1 MGGAVLSASLQV
13 LFDKMASWEVLDF
26 FRGRKLNDALLMKMK
41 IVLLT
46 VHAVIN
52 DAEEKQITNPAVK
65 EWLDE
70 LKDAVYDAEDLL
82 DEMAT
87 EVLKSQM
94 EAESK
99 IPINQVWNLI
109 SASFNPFNKKIE
121 SRVKEIIERLQVFAN
136 QKDVLGL
143 KSGGEIK
150 TQQRRHTTSL
160 VDEDGIYGR
169 EDDKEKILELLLSD
183 DASHRDLNVIT
194 IVGMGG
200 VGKTT
205 LAQLL
210 YNNRKVAGYFDL
222 KAWVW
227 VSQEFDVFK
236 ITKTIL
242 ESFTCKTCGLD
253 DPTLLQV
260 ELREILMRKKFLLV
274 LDDIWNEDYCSW
286 DLLRGALRYGAS
298 GSKIIATMRSK
309 KVSSIMHP
317 IHTHHLELLSYEDS
331 WLLFA
336 KHAFSNED
344 ACAHPTLKAIG
355 EKIVE
360 KCNGLPLAA
369 KTIGGLLKSE
379 TDTKDWN
386 QVLNSEIW
394 DFPNNGILPAL
405 RLSYH
410 YLPAHLKP
418 CFAYCSLFH
427 KNYEFDKETLVRLW
441 IAEGFVQQPKAEE
454 RIEVVGNGYFTD
466 LLSRSLFQQSG
477 GNESRFIMHELI
489 NGLAKFVS
497 GEFSFSLEDENQQK
511 ISRKTRHMSYFRGK
525 YDASRKFRLL
535 YETKRLRTFLPLNLP
550 PHNDRCYL
558 STQIIFDLVPMLRC
572 LRVLSLSHYKITE
585 LSDSIGNLRKL
596 AYLDLSYTGLRNLPD
611 STCNLYNLQ
620 TLLLSNCC
628 SLSEL
633 PANMGKLINLR
644 HLDIS
649 QTNVKEMPTQIGR
662 LGSLQTLSTFVVG
675 KHSGARIKEL
685 GVLRNLWRKLSI
697 LSLQNVVLTM
707 DAHEANLE
715 GKEHL
720 DALALE
726 WSDDTD
732 DSQNERVVLENLKPH
747 SKLKELSIK
756 FYGGTRFP
764 DWLGD
769 PSFSNLLALCLS
781 DCKYCLSLPPLGQ
794 LPSLEKLYI
803 VGANSVKKVGLEF
816 YGHGSSSCKP
826 FGSLKTLVFEKMM
839 EWEEWFISASDGK
852 EFPSLQ
858 ELYIVRCPKLIG
870 RLPSHLPCLTRL
882 EITECE
888 KLVASLPVVPAIRYM
903 WLSKCDEMVIDQRSD
918 DAELTLQSSFM
929 HMPTHSSFTCP
940 SDGDPVGLK
949 HLSDLETLCISSLSH
964 VKVFPPRLHK
974 LQIEGLG
981 APESLPEGMMCRN
994 TCLVHLTI
1002 SNCPSLVSFPMGC
1015 GGLLT
1020 TLKVLYIHNCR
1031 KLELPLPEEMIQPQY
1046 SSLET
1051 LKIERS
1057 CDSLRCFPLGFFT
1070 KLIHLH
1076 IEKCR
1081 HLEFLSVLEGLHH
1094 GGLTALE
1101 AFYIL
1106 KCPEFRSFPRGGLPT
1121 PNLRWFGV
1129 YYCKKLKSLPNQM
1142 HTLLTSLQSFEI
1154 FDCPQLLSFP
1164 EGGLPSSLSELSIWS
1179 CNKLMT
1185 CRTEWGLQRLAS
1197 LKHFSISEG
1206 CEGDWGVESFLE
1218 ELQLPSTLT
1227 SLRIYNFGNLKSIDK
1242 GLRHLTSLKKLKLFN
1257 CPELRSLPEVE
1268 ALPPSLSFLNIQEC
1282 PLINLAKIAQVPFVK
1297 IDDQLIG

>member
-1 MGGAVLSASLQV
+1 MYLMNCTRPDIAYAVGRLSRYTQSPNQDHWTAVRRVLKHLKGTINYGLCFSGFPSVLEGFSDANWISDSNEMKSTSGYVFILGGSAVSWKSAKQTCITYQATIAKAKSKIFNGKNKHIRLRHNIVWQLLEIGVISLEFVRLELNLADPLTKPLNKKLVEETSRGWGLYRAYSALTKVECLLLMNTIFLMDGIVRLIKTVHIYSNCQACSDLGGTQAIGKECIILFNMV
-13 LFDKMASWEVLDF
+13 LISINEELYVVDAGHQPLVLDF

-99 IPINQVWNLI
+99 IPINQ
-109 SASFNPFNKKIE
+109 
-121 SRVKEIIERLQVFAN
+121 
-136 QKDVLGL
+136 
-143 KSGGEIK
+143 
-150 TQQRRHTTSL
+150 
-160 VDEDGIYGR
+160 
-169 EDDKEKILELLLSD
+169 
-183 DASHRDLNVIT
+183 
-194 IVGMGG
+194 
-200 VGKTT
+200 
-205 LAQLL
+205 
-210 YNNRKVAGYFDL
+210 
-222 KAWVW
+222 
-227 VSQEFDVFK
+227 
-236 ITKTIL
+236 
-242 ESFTCKTCGLD
+242 
-253 DPTLLQV
+253 
-260 ELREILMRKKFLLV
+260 
-274 LDDIWNEDYCSW
+274 DYCSW
-286 DLLRGALRYGAS
+286 DLLRGALRFGAS

-379 TDTKDWN
+379 TDTKDWY
-386 QVLNSEIW
+386 QVLNT
-394 DFPNNGILPAL
+394 L

-477 GNESRFIMHELI
+477 GNESRFIMHELV

-511 ISRKTRHMSYFRGK
+511 ISQKTRHMSYFRGK

-685 GVLRNLWRKLSI
+685 G
-697 LSLQNVVLTM
+697 LQNVVLTM

-769 PSFSNLLALCLS
+769 PSFSNLLVLCLS

-949 HLSDLETLCISSLSH
+949 HLSDLETLCIS
-964 VKVFPPRLHK
+964 R
-974 LQIEGLG
+974 
-981 APESLPEGMMCRN
+981 MMCRN

-1031 KLELPLPEEMIQPQY
+1031 KLELPLSEEMIQPQY